1 LAALTCLAFLLA
13 GAVPAEAAKHKKS
26 WPSKKSGKSRHK
38 KSPSAPKAGAKAV
51 PAEEDDD
58 DGEEE
63 TAQGGDSGGEE
74 EKADPPFKPKKVAK
88 ASDRNEEDEDED
100 SEKSSSS
107 DSDDDDG
114 GSTVVRRKQR
124 KVAMES
130 DGSAPI
136 ALELMAGPRM
146 INRSFQFNEPLGQ
159 ASEYKLPRG
168 AAPFIDAAIYP
179 LAFAGRGALANIGI
193 VGRYERLVGTST
205 VTKDPSG
212 ATASTTTTSAQQYE
226 VGLRGRI
233 PLDVHEVGITGT
245 YGQQSFM
252 PATKSPPPSASA
264 IPNVIYTFIGLGA
277 DARLRFGG
285 IVTLGAHVGTRLVT
299 DTGPLGK
306 TWFKKTTTTAVDA
319 GLSLAVRVAPM
330 FEVVAGGDF
339 VRYGFAFNPKATD
352 NLAFV
357 AGGAVDQYISGYLAL
372 RVSLNGG

>member
-1 LAALTCLAFLLA
+1 MTCLAFLLV
-13 GAVPAEAAKHKKS
+13 GAPSAEAAKHKKS
-26 WPSKKSGKSRHK
+26 WPSKKSGKSKHK
-38 KSPSAPKAGAKAV
+38 KSPSAPKPGAKAA

-58 DGEEE
+58 EGEEE
-63 TAQGGDSGGEE
+63 TAQGDSGGGDE

-88 ASDRNEEDEDED
+88 ASDSDDEDED
-100 SEKSSSS
+100 GEKSSSG
-107 DSDDDDG
+107 DGDDEG

-124 KVAMES
+124 KVAMDS

-136 ALELMAGPRM
+136 ALEIMAGPRLV
-146 INRSFQFNEPLGQ
+146 NRSFKFNEPLGD
-159 ASEYKLPRG
+159 AAEYKLPRG

-179 LAFAGRGALANIGI
+179 LAFAGRGVMANIGI

-205 VTKDPSG
+205 VIKDPAGMTSM
-212 ATASTTTTSAQQYE
+212 TTSTTAQQYE

-233 PLDVHEVGITGT
+233 PLDVHEVGLTGT

-252 PATKSPPPSASA
+252 PATKSPPPSTMA
-264 IPNVIYTFIGLGA
+264 IPNVVYTFVGLGA

-285 IVTLGAHVGTRLVT
+285 IVTLGAHLGTRLVT
-299 DTGPLGK
+299 DTGSLGK

-339 VRYGFAFNPKATD
+339 VRYGFAFNPKPAD